1 MKIIRAEEYLK
12 SPEGIIERFLQ
23 GTNQGR
29 FQTLRFQL
37 RYLGRFGPEEKE
49 VLWDDDYIT
58 AGVLLP
64 GTEIT
69 MYLGDIESN
78 PIVVLGLPIDE
89 DELTEDLYI
98 VHTVR
103 EGSTIMD
110 NLRTYIDHLR
120 MKWRIRHAS
129 L

>member
-1 MKIIRAEEYLK
+1 MKTSSTDDVI
-12 SPEGIIERFLQ
+12 GRFIQ

-49 VLWDDDYIT
+49 ILWDDDYIT

-69 MYLGDIESN
+69 AYLGDN
-78 PIVVLGLPIDE
+78 VVLGFPIEE

-120 MKWRIRHAS
+120 MKWGTRS

>member
-1 MKIIRAEEYLK
+1 MKIIRAEEYLR

-29 FQTLRFQL
+29 FQTIQFQL

-49 VLWDDDYIT
+49 VLWDEDNIT
-58 AGVLLP
+58 VGSILP
-64 GTEIT
+64 GSEIT
-69 MYLGDIESN
+69 MYLSSLDDTEI
-78 PIVVLGLPIDE
+78 ILGFPVEE

-120 MKWRIRHAS
+120 MKWRTRS
-129 L
+129 